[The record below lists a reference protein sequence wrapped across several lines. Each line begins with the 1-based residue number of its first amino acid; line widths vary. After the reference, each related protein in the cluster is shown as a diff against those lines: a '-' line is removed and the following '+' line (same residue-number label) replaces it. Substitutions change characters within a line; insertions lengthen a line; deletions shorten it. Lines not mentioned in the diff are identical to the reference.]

1 MCFKTMDTR
10 CERIALN
17 VNRESIEEKSREESE
32 KGAGRPLIH
41 MWSEREVEEQ
51 QQKQSSLS
59 LPRFI

>member
-41 MWSEREVEEQ
+41 MWSEREDEEQ
-51 QQKQSSLS
+51 
-59 LPRFI
+59 PADNGE

>member
-41 MWSEREVEEQ
+41 HMWSEREDEEQ
-51 QQKQSSLS
+51 
-59 LPRFI
+59 PADYGE